1 MHQFG
6 SVTYVMNRS
15 LLDPLSFIFPVDS
28 GDFEGFCGGRNAF
41 EKHGSRYVN
50 CSAFDGEMG
59 TPTALSHS
67 LLAWAGYMN
76 STAGEDAV
84 PVNLANLIAG
94 LSLPWKLA
102 GTPVGSFVPSQ
113 PMKYDQENWYW
124 EANTVGRLPY
134 PTSVAMV
141 IGSYAELFGSTLGDE
156 LRELCIRWGWPL
168 AWALG

>member
-1 MHQFG
+1 
-6 SVTYVMNRS
+6 MNRS

-67 LLAWAGYMN
+67 LLAWAGNMN

-102 GTPVGSFVPSQ
+102 GRPVGNFVPSQ
-113 PMKYDQENWYW
+113 PIKYDQENWYW

-134 PTSVAMV
+134 PTSVTMV
-141 IGSYAELFGSTLGDE
+141 IG
-156 LRELCIRWGWPL
+156 
-168 AWALG
+168 